1 MNFSWLVQ
9 FVELRS
15 HCATDES
22 ILLPEGKI
30 AHFLQQ
36 QSASAS
42 PEPAILYRKLP
53 LDVSGVGAKVGSSDG
68 RWHADIATGALQR

>member
-53 LDVSGVGAKVGSSDG
+53 LDVSGRRVWGLEWGAPMVGGML
-68 RWHADIATGALQR
+68 T